1 LLQPACI
8 SGQNLGGLSGYG
20 IAREDADEIEG
31 DTIMKKGTYIAAI
44 VGLGVVLSILLVI
57 VVLRTPTLMGLPTA
71 EVVPTEEVP
80 ALEASPT
87 ATADPY
93 SEVRKK
99 MVKDTIRM
107 RGIDDEEVLA
117 VMEKVPRHEFVPEE
131 YLNQAYEDHPL
142 PIGYGQTISQPYIVA
157 LMTQLL
163 KLKHGEK
170 VLEIGTGSGYQ
181 AAVLAELTDEVYSIE
196 IIKELAEQAEEK
208 LKRLG
213 YTNVEVK
220 QADGYYGWEEHA
232 PYDAIIVTAAPDH
245 VPQPLVEQL
254 ADGGRLVIPVGP
266 PGSYQTLWQVTRQ
279 GDEVVSKNITGV
291 IFVPLTGGH

>member
-1 LLQPACI
+1 MRKR
-8 SGQNLGGLSGYG
+8 Y
-20 IAREDADEIEG
+20 
-31 DTIMKKGTYIAAI
+31 YIAAV
-44 VGLGVVLSILLVI
+44 VGLGVGLSILLAVI
-57 VVLRTPTLMGLPTA
+57 VLMPPTPIRIPTA
-71 EVVPTEEVP
+71 EITPTEETP
-80 ALEASPT
+80 TLEASPT

-99 MVKDTIRM
+99 MVRNTM
-107 RGIDDEEVLA
+107 RLRDITDEEVLA

-131 YLNQAYEDHPL
+131 YLNQAYDDHPL

-163 KLKHGEK
+163 RLKRGEK

-181 AAVLAELTDEVYSIE
+181 AAVLAELADQVYTVE
-196 IIKELAEQAEEK
+196 IIKELAEQSEEK

-213 YTNVEVK
+213 YTNVGVK
-220 QADGYYGWEEHA
+220 HADGYYGWEEYA
-232 PYDAIIVTAAPDH
+232 PYDAIIVTCAPDH
-245 VPQPLVEQL
+245 VPQPLVDQL
-254 ADGGRLVIPVGP
+254 ADGGRLVVPVGP
-266 PGSYQTLWQVTRQ
+266 PGSYQTLWQITRQ